1 MGSDTNPHGVIV
13 AHSFDDLFPTV
24 PTPITAVR
32 FSIWECFL
40 LAANEMKPFF
50 TSSWTVLKETVR
62 DFFEDDS
69 FSYASSIA
77 FSTIFSLPA
86 IMIIA
91 LAIGSTFYERNVVQ
105 DELINQV
112 GRLVGRDTAKE
123 IENILLQASVDS
135 TGWWAKTVGII
146 TLALSATT
154 VFMSLQSSLNKIWGI
169 KPKPERGWLKY
180 IINRLI
186 SLAMVISFGFVLL
199 VSLVIDTILVVF
211 QGMLMRVMEGITL
224 YLVTAVNIVISLTF
238 ITLIFGL
245 LFKVLPDAKIK
256 WSHVWVGAVV
266 TTLLFTIGKYLIGFY
281 LGSSTFNT
289 AYGAAGSLVIILLW
303 VYYSTV
309 IFLFGAE
316 LTCVYAR
323 VVGAAVQPYNNAVK
337 VQVVEVEKK

>member
-1 MGSDTNPHGVIV
+1 
-13 AHSFDDLFPTV
+13 
-24 PTPITAVR
+24 
-32 FSIWECFL
+32 L
-40 LAANEMKPFF
+40 LAAFGMNKFF
-50 TSSWTVLKETVR
+50 SSSWTVLRDTVK
-62 DFFEDDS
+62 DFVEDDS

-86 IMIIA
+86 ILIIA

-105 DELINQV
+105 TELINQV
-112 GRLVGRDTAKE
+112 ARLVGPDTAKE
-123 IENILLQASVDS
+123 IENILLQAAFDS
-135 TGWWAKTVGII
+135 TGWWAKTVGVV
-146 TLALSATT
+146 TLVVSATT

-169 KPKPERGWLKY
+169 KPKPARGWLKY

-211 QGMLMRVMEGITL
+211 QGMLTRIMEGVTL
-224 YLVTAVNIVISLTF
+224 YLVTALNIVISLAF
-238 ITLIFGL
+238 ITLIFAL

-256 WSHVWVGAVV
+256 WRHVWVGAIV
-266 TTLLFTIGKYLIGFY
+266 TTLLFTAGKYLIGFY
-281 LGSSTFNT
+281 LGSSTFNS

-316 LTCVYAR
+316 LTSVYAR
-323 VVGAAVQPYNNAVK
+323 NSGAAIQPYSNAVK
-337 VQVVEVEKK
+337 VQLMEVEKK